1 MQSLHEIENYT
12 IHSVMVGTYQRTSHT
27 TLVFIYFYTY
37 LAQTHSLTLMK

>member
-27 TLVFIYFYTY
+27 TLVFIFYTY
-37 LAQTHSLTLMK
+37 LAQTHCLTLIK